1 MSTAW
6 AVAIAVLTALVAILG
21 VAVMMLLTRVREL
34 QTRTQRLQTRV
45 DTLSRRD
52 RPAPPPPPP
61 ASSVVIMLEPE
72 RDTDRAL
79 VADLATD
86 GGLSLGVPASVYVP
100 DDGTGAA
107 LVDGTG
113 LGAEPFYRDR
123 PLSAAFP
130 SVVVLGED
138 GAVLRTGSPARTSEL
153 RGLVTGAHTHTH
165 THATA

>member
-1 MSTAW
+1 MSAAW
-6 AVAIAVLTALVAILG
+6 AVALGVLTALVAVLA

-34 QTRTQRLQTRV
+34 ETRTQRLQTRL
-45 DTLSRRD
+45 DTMRRRD
-52 RPAPPPPPP
+52 RPAAPPPRP

-79 VADLATD
+79 VADLAAD
-86 GGLSLGVPASVYVP
+86 GGLSLGVPATVYVP

-113 LGAEPFYRDR
+113 LGAEPFYRER

-153 RGLVTGAHTHTH
+153 RGLVTGTVH
-165 THATA
+165 THAAA

>member
-1 MSTAW
+1 MSGAW
-6 AVAIAVLTALVAILG
+6 ALALGVLTALVAVLA

-34 QTRTQRLQTRV
+34 ETRTQRLQTRL
-45 DTLSRRD
+45 DTMRRSD
-52 RPAPPPPPP
+52 RPAAPPPPP

-72 RDTDRAL
+72 RDADRAL
-79 VADLATD
+79 VADLAAG
-86 GGLSLGVPASVYVP
+86 GGLSLDVPATVYVP

-107 LVDGTG
+107 LVDGTD

-153 RGLVTGAHTHTH
+153 RGLVTGHVH
-165 THATA
+165 THAAA

>member
-1 MSTAW
+1 MSGAW
-6 AVAIAVLTALVAILG
+6 ALALGVLTALVAVLA

-34 QTRTQRLQTRV
+34 ETRTQRLQTRL
-45 DTLSRRD
+45 DTMRRSD
-52 RPAPPPPPP
+52 RPAAPPPPP

-79 VADLATD
+79 VADLAAG
-86 GGLSLGVPASVYVP
+86 GGLRLGVPATVYVP

-107 LVDGTG
+107 LVDGTD

-153 RGLVTGAHTHTH
+153 RGLVTGHVR
-165 THATA
+165 THAAA

>member
-1 MSTAW
+1 MTAAW
-6 AVAIAVLTALVAILG
+6 AVAVAVLTALVAVLG

-34 QTRTQRLQTRV
+34 ETRTQRLQTRV
-45 DTLSRRD
+45 DTLRRTD

-79 VADLATD
+79 LADLAAD
-86 GGLSLGVPASVYVP
+86 GGLSLGVPATLYVP

-107 LVDGTG
+107 LIDGSN
-113 LGAEPFYRDR
+113 LGAQPFYRDR
-123 PLSAAFP
+123 PLSTAFP

-153 RGLVTGAHTHTH
+153 QGLVTGARTHTH
-165 THATA
+165 THAPA

>member
-6 AVAIAVLTALVAILG
+6 AVAVAVLTALVAVLG

-34 QTRTQRLQTRV
+34 ETRTQRLQTRV
-45 DTLSRRD
+45 DTLRRSD

-79 VADLATD
+79 VADLASD
-86 GGLSLGVPASVYVP
+86 GGLSLGVAASVYVP

-107 LVDGTG
+107 LIDGTG
-113 LGAEPFYRDR
+113 VDAEPFYRDR

-130 SVVVLGED
+130 SVVVLGAD
-138 GAVLRTGSPARTSEL
+138 GAVLRTGSPARASEL
-153 RGLVTGAHTHTH
+153 RGLVTGTH
-165 THATA
+165 THAHAHSTA